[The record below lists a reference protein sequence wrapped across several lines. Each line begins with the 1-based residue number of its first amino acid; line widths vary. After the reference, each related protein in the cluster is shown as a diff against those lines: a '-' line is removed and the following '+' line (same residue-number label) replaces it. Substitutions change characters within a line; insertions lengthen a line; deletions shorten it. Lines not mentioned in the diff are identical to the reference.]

1 MTHLNTLSN
10 CCPRRRAGGGVLQDE
25 AQWQEV
31 AVAPPHVQWHRHFR
45 QQVRLPAELLSG

>member
-1 MTHLNTLSN
+1 MTHSVQLLFFL
-10 CCPRRRAGGGVLQDE
+10 RRAGGGVLQDE

-31 AVAPPHVQWHRHFR
+31 AVASPHVQWHRHFR